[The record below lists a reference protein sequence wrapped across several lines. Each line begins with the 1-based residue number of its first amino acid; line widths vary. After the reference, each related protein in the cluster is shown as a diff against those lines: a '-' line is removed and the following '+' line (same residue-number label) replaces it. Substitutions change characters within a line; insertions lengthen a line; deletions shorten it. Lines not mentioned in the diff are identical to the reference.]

1 MRPARAL
8 HGQLW
13 SPGRSVVSDLR
24 RALGHPRSAWDAL
37 RGWALLARVT
47 HLRYAEVMRCRRE
60 LLDDGDFRAHLE
72 RCSADVHY
80 VFSGLPQLYAVV
92 RAAKPAV
99 VVETGVA
106 SGLSSAHILRALA
119 ASGSGVLHSIDLPNV
134 QQGSILPRGRASG
147 WVVPDSLRGRW
158 KLHIG
163 DSRTILPALLDRLGR
178 VDLFLHDSDHSY
190 ENMSFE
196 FEQAFPRLAPG
207 GLLMS
212 DDVHLHGAWDDFCA
226 RHGVPAARVG
236 HLGLTRKPP
245 SGRSDAGPPRVPRRS
260 PTRGIRRSP

>member
-13 SPGRSVVSDLR
+13 LPGRSIVGDVR
-24 RALGHPRSAWDAL
+24 RTLGSPRSAWEAL
-37 RGWALLARVT
+37 RGWALLAHVV
-47 HLRYAEVMRCRRE
+47 HLHYAELMRYRRE
-60 LLDDGDFRAHLE
+60 LLDDGEFQAHLG
-72 RCSADVHY
+72 RCRADVQY

-92 RAAKPAV
+92 RAVKPAV

-106 SGLSSAHILRALA
+106 SGMSSAHILRALA
-119 ASGSGVLHSIDLPNV
+119 ANGSGELHSIDLPNV
-134 QQGSILPRGRASG
+134 QHGSILPRGRASG
-147 WVVPDSLRGRW
+147 WIVPYSLRGPW

-163 DSRTILPALLDRLGR
+163 DSREMLPALLDALGR

-190 ENMSFE
+190 ESMSFE
-196 FEQAFPRLAPG
+196 FEQAYPRLAPG

-212 DDVHLHGAWDDFCA
+212 DDVHLHGAWNDFCA
-226 RHGVPAARVG
+226 KHGLLPSRIG

-245 SGRSDAGPPRVPRRS
+245 ALRTDNPPPRVPRRS
-260 PTRGIRRSP
+260 PASGIRRNP